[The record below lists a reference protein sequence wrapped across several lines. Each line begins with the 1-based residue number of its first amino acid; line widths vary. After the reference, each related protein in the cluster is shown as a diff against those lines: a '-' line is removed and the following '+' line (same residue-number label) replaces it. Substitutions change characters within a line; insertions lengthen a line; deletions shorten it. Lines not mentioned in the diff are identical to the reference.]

1 MVVDQNRVCS
11 TAHEDNA
18 AAMMAKTFSRI
29 TKRDSEYKISSRF
42 TETTSRQPRPQELF
56 VAHQMVRSLRK
67 LRRSISEQNPE
78 DRMVKQKPDQGD
90 GSSMKRLKSY
100 EPPDAAIIVE
110 SGKSIIVLGKRR
122 VDVEG
127 LA

>member
-1 MVVDQNRVCS
+1 
-11 TAHEDNA
+11 
-18 AAMMAKTFSRI
+18 
-29 TKRDSEYKISSRF
+29 
-42 TETTSRQPRPQELF
+42 
-56 VAHQMVRSLRK
+56 
-67 LRRSISEQNPE
+67 
-78 DRMVKQKPDQGD
+78 VKQKPDQGD

>member
-1 MVVDQNRVCS
+1 
-11 TAHEDNA
+11 
-18 AAMMAKTFSRI
+18 
-29 TKRDSEYKISSRF
+29 
-42 TETTSRQPRPQELF
+42 LF
-56 VAHQMVRSLRK
+56 VAHQMVRSSRK
-67 LRRSISEQNPE
+67 LRRSRSEQNPE
-78 DRMVKQKPDQGD
+78 DRTVKQKPDQGD

>member
-1 MVVDQNRVCS
+1 
-11 TAHEDNA
+11 
-18 AAMMAKTFSRI
+18 MMAKTFSRI
-29 TKRDSEYKISSRF
+29 TKRDSEYKKSSRF
-42 TETTSRQPRPQELF
+42 TETTSRQPRPQELL
-56 VAHQMVRSLRK
+56 VAHQMVRSSRK
-67 LRRSISEQNPE
+67 LRRSRSEQNLE

-90 GSSMKRLKSY
+90 GSSIKRLKSY